1 MKFNQ
6 FKKRLLAGLLM
17 ILSVVNA
24 LVPLGTNAL
33 DWSGSMGTNAAL
45 GSPLLNETSW
55 TTEDWNPWEMVAF
68 GNFLSNFPVPLV
80 DDYMSAFQ
88 ANHGGSGGRGLD
100 ALKFSIAQ
108 DSQATKVL
116 QNLLSFSIKDQ
127 AQGLAKIKVRMHKID
142 SHLQDSLGKLESDDG
157 RDAKLSDL
165 FVKIG
170 DGADDES
177 HIGKLKTI
185 VVDRSWLFMGQVA
198 NKMKYTDEMV
208 LPEFYITTNSKPE
221 TVLNFTDSYDFQIF
235 AANISRAS
243 CSKWKDT
250 VASNIKDL
258 ADQPLGL
265 DVYGNICVQSNGR
278 NIVVVPASANQYL
291 TKDKQYNFLTSTFLL
306 DNYLGKSGNGLLNS
320 IGSANAKIWLL
331 GAEVSYEMGCGIVK
345 GVEDSN
351 DAGKVIM
358 YNDTDTYV
366 FQYIKKLVDGGK
378 DIESA
383 IQEFAD
389 KGYEEIGYGKILD
402 EMVNTPMG
410 IESVTLPFKIE
421 TIGSDDIRNK
431 IENIFGYGSNADS
444 ATIEAV
450 NHVCAASNYVSNW
463 FPTNKN
469 NKVLNKMFLL
479 DGGSESQLFKDR
491 TYYAPGTQNDVG
503 IAQYV
508 NYGINYIDAKKSYN
522 VSNDIYGVPTQTE
535 FRKRIQDTKTLK
547 EFNRAIFTSDVVVSD
562 DNISK
567 DDKLQGLYKHWLV
580 NESGYKKGNS
590 YSTQN
595 VQNATIDDVLYS
607 DGLFDIKTDW
617 HLSGEIE
624 YYNNA
629 AYRIGGIYTLNSAMQ
644 TASNVMNVKEG
655 TEFATY
661 TPAIYLTYLDWFGI
675 IDGESKFKESMF
687 KGDMLARTGEIIADG
702 AALDPEAK
710 KDAITNYTYQLLDPN
725 AGKQYRKELIN
736 KFFTEIVYDN
746 YQKTV
751 FGANDGSIS
760 SSLSST
766 SSEGFLKLHTLADN
780 FLTGWMLEFYA
791 KHFIAIFGVLLILV
805 FAIAVVGGKG
815 IGFAVTSMFT
825 LLSLMTLSPSMGDIA
840 PYICNRIIQGMFAEN
855 MTYWAVQEGI
865 ESTNIE
871 AQFNGSNAEDAEV
884 NRYIRLINLTQMD
897 KTIMIKNDISK
908 KIVEDI
914 NGIDFAQLQ
923 KLKTTSWLLPML
935 MRQISAD
942 DETANYVYTSL
953 NDLYRNMDNLYWFY
967 RNSASGG
974 DKVTIDMT
982 NTTTEARNIADQAG
996 VGDTGATN
1004 EQNILSLT
1012 DKQSIYGG
1020 YYNSRGDT
1028 NSSNVNYRSLSRS
1041 SNEDNCNV
1049 HNTFYLLNM
1058 GTRFVV
1064 PNPLELAEIQNSGI
1078 GENGLTTDVWN
1089 KYAEIIK
1096 NNKDNLGFV
1105 KSLKDVNDE
1114 YILPNISS
1122 WNSYEDPLYQSFGY
1136 LWTTETL
1143 APYFYT
1149 QIRDTF
1155 PADMSVGGLIY
1166 ELQGYYAPI
1175 MDDEGNVINDDA
1187 HHTFMR
1193 DGSNGEIRDFLDL
1206 EEVFTNVIPYMYNV
1220 QVIAGGNDD
1229 DTGAFGDELLGDG
1242 YPVYNANKKSW
1253 LYRCNWVSKIQESRM
1268 YTKEQTIGYIDD
1280 SGNKQKAKIQGG
1292 LHPTNYEKYRPMIFS
1307 EAQMVDL
1314 GLSKSDLSYVEHL
1327 IIDINRETE
1336 RDWLLLINYANTRG
1350 MKPKVLYR
1358 QMAIEA
1364 LLNFNKKMSVGS
1376 GNNINPSLAL
1386 YPTTLD
1392 LRNMSFDAVMKLLM
1406 ISANTNASS
1415 IRQDTMFTVI
1425 QNGDWFG
1432 SIVLLIDALACSV
1445 VIPMIRDVGMALVF
1459 FLLLFGLVSG
1469 IFLRKNNKTK
1479 LLLGAMFIYAKYII
1493 GTIFFYSVFYFL
1505 ISLSSP
1511 DSVLSVDKIVA
1522 AQNHSTWFMFVFVLA
1537 DVILYIVFLWLQIIK
1552 FVWDNRHDMGFEAS
1566 MNMLGAV
1573 GGTIA
1578 GVGKG
1583 LGGVIT
1589 GTSRETQQVYKDTQ
1603 KVEND
1608 KNKPLHVDGDNI
1620 GGNGE
1625 GQEGN
1630 GVKNKS
1636 PYKGRNKMDN
1646 SPYDANN
1653 GYVNEKDA
1661 KIDYSSMSADQI
1673 NKLIEE
1679 GKNRQNTLDK
1689 EKKIASD
1696 NYFGVKRSNFSSD
1709 ADYKKAEYQAQLNLD
1724 LARKNADSNRENVI
1738 NAQRALRQANQ
1749 RDIDQ
1754 IKSDANAKRHE
1765 VGLDDM

>member
-1 MKFNQ
+1 MKFNK
-6 FKKRLLAGLLM
+6 FKKKLLAGLL
-17 ILSVVNA
+17 IVLSITNV

-33 DWSGSMGTNAAL
+33 DWSGSMGTNVAL

-55 TTEDWNPWEMVAF
+55 TTEDWNVWEMVAF

-88 ANHGGSGGRGLD
+88 SNRGGSGGRGLD

-116 QNLLSFSIKDQ
+116 QNLLSFAITDQ
-127 AQGLAKIKVRMHKID
+127 AQPLSKIKVRMHKID
-142 SHLQDSLGKLESDDG
+142 DHLTDSLGKLESDDG

-170 DGADDES
+170 DGGDDES
-177 HIGKLKTI
+177 HIGKLKTKE
-185 VVDRSWLFMGQVA
+185 VNRLWLGAISDQLR
-198 NKMKYTDEMV
+198 YTDEMV
-208 LPEFYITTNSKPE
+208 LPEFYITSNSKPE

-243 CSKWKDT
+243 STKWKDT
-250 VASNIKDL
+250 VADNIKNL

-278 NIVVVPASANQYL
+278 NIIVVPAAANQYL

-306 DNYLGKSGNGLLNS
+306 DNYIDSAGNGMLYDFLSCNVTWAG
-320 IGSANAKIWLL
+320 IT
-331 GAEVSYEMGCGIVK
+331 YYMGGGIVSA
-345 GVEDSN
+345 VADDN
-351 DAGKVIM
+351 VAGKVIM
-358 YNDTDTYV
+358 FHDTDTYV
-366 FQYIKKLVDGGK
+366 FQYIKSLVEGGK
-378 DIESA
+378 SIESA
-383 IQEFAD
+383 IDEFAD
-389 KGYEEIGYGKILD
+389 KGYEDIGYGKMIT
-402 EMVNTPMG
+402 EMVDAQATM
-410 IESVTLPFKIE
+410 ESISLPFKIE
-421 TIGSDDIRNK
+421 TIGSDDKRNK
-431 IENIFGYGSNADS
+431 IENIFKYGSNAES
-444 ATIEAV
+444 ASIEAV
-450 NHVCAASNYVSNW
+450 NQVCTAANFVANW

-491 TYYAPGTQNDVG
+491 TYYAPGTQYDVG
-503 IAQYV
+503 ILQYINYAV
-508 NYGINYIDAKKSYN
+508 NYMDTKRKYN
-522 VSNDIYGVPTQTE
+522 VNNEIYGVPTQAD
-535 FRKRIQDTKTLK
+535 FRKRVAETKTFK
-547 EFNRAIFTSDVVVSD
+547 QFNRAIYTPDAVISD
-562 DNISK
+562 DKIGSG
-567 DDKLQGLYKHWLV
+567 DKVNGLYKHWLV
-580 NESGYKKGNS
+580 NESGYKKGRDYNS
-590 YSTQN
+590 SN
-595 VQNATIDDVLYS
+595 VQNIEISDVTDTYW
-607 DGLFDIKTDW
+607 FMRPKTKL

-629 AYRIGGIYTLNSAMQ
+629 AYRIGGVYTINAAMR

-661 TPAIYLTYLDWFGI
+661 TPAIYLTYLDWYGI
-675 IDGESKFKESMF
+675 VDGESKFKESMF
-687 KGDMLARTGEIIADG
+687 KGDMLARTGDTIAEG

-725 AGKQYRKELIN
+725 AGKEYRKTLIN
-736 KFFTEIVYDN
+736 KFFTELAYDN
-746 YQKTV
+746 YQKIV

-780 FLTGWMLEFYA
+780 FLTGWVLDFYT
-791 KHFIAIFGVLLILV
+791 KHFIAIFGVLLVLV

-815 IGFAVTSMFT
+815 IGFAFSSMFT
-825 LLSLMTLSPSMGDIA
+825 LISLMTLSPSMGDIA
-840 PYICNRIIQGMFAEN
+840 PYICNRIVQKMFAEN

-884 NRYIRLINLTQMD
+884 NRYIRMINLTQMD

-914 NGIDFAQLQ
+914 NGVDFAQLQ
-923 KLKTTSWLLPML
+923 RLKTTRWLLPML

-942 DETANYVYTSL
+942 DESANYVYTSL

-967 RNSASGG
+967 RSSVDGG
-974 DKVTIDMT
+974 DKIQLDMS
-982 NTTTEARNIADQAG
+982 NTSSEARNIADQAG

-1004 EQNILSLT
+1004 ELNILSLT

-1041 SNEDNCNV
+1041 SNEDNKNV
-1049 HNTFYLLNM
+1049 HNTFYLLNI
-1058 GTRFVV
+1058 GTQFVV
-1064 PNPLELAEIQNSGI
+1064 PNPLELEEIKNSGI
-1078 GENGLTTDVWN
+1078 GANGLTTEVWD

-1096 NNKDNLGFV
+1096 NNGENLGFV
-1105 KSLKDVNDE
+1105 KALKTVNDDK
-1114 YILPNISS
+1114 ILPNMTA
-1122 WNSYEDPLYQSFGY
+1122 WNSYEDPVFQSFGY

-1175 MDDEGNVINDDA
+1175 ADDEGNIIKEDA

-1193 DGSNGEIRDFLDL
+1193 DGHNGEIRDFLDL

-1220 QVIAGGNDD
+1220 QIIAGGNDD
-1229 DTGAFGDELLGDG
+1229 DTGAFGSELFGED
-1242 YPVYNANKKSW
+1242 YPVYEKNKKSW
-1253 LYRCNWVSKIQESRM
+1253 LYRCNWVSKIAESRM
-1268 YTKEQTIGYIDD
+1268 YTKEQTIGYIKDD
-1280 SGNKQKAKIQGG
+1280 GTKAKATIKGG
-1292 LHPTNYEKYRPMIFS
+1292 LHPTNYEQYRSMIFS
-1307 EAQMVDL
+1307 EAQMVDM
-1314 GLSKSDLSYVEHL
+1314 GLEKSDLSYVEHL
-1327 IIDINRETE
+1327 ILDINRDTE
-1336 RDWLLLINYANTRG
+1336 RDWLLLINYANTNG

-1358 QMAIEA
+1358 QMAIDA
-1364 LLNFNKKMSVGS
+1364 LLNFNRRMSMGS

-1406 ISANTNASS
+1406 ISANTNANS
-1415 IRQDTMFTVI
+1415 IRQDTMYTVI
-1425 QNGDWFG
+1425 QNGDWIG
-1432 SIVLLIDALACSV
+1432 GMLLLLDAIACSV

-1459 FLLLFGLVSG
+1459 FLLLFGLVSS
-1469 IFLRKNNKTK
+1469 IFLRKTNKTK
-1479 LLLGAMFIYAKYII
+1479 LLIGAMFIYAKYAI
-1493 GTIFFYSVFYFL
+1493 GTILFYSVFYFL

-1511 DSVLSVDKIVA
+1511 DRVLSAERIVA
-1522 AQNHSTWFMFVFVLA
+1522 AQSHSTWFMFVFVLA
-1537 DVILYIVFLWLQIIK
+1537 DVILYSTFLWLQIIK
-1552 FVWDNRHDMGFEAS
+1552 FVWDNKHDMGFEAS

-1573 GGTIA
+1573 GNTIA

-1583 LGGVIT
+1583 IGGVIR
-1589 GTSRETQQVYKDTQ
+1589 GTSSQTQEVFKDSQ
-1603 KVEND
+1603 KVKND
-1608 KNKPLHVDGDNI
+1608 KNDPLHVE
-1620 GGNGE
+1620 GE
-1625 GQEGN
+1625 GLGGSGDGEGK
-1630 GVKNKS
+1630 GGKNKS
-1636 PYKGRNKMDN
+1636 PYKGRNRLDN
-1646 SPYDANN
+1646 NPYDANN

-1661 KIDYSSMSADQI
+1661 KIDYSSMTADQI
-1673 NKLIEE
+1673 NKLIED
-1679 GKNRQNTLDK
+1679 GKQRQSELDDNRSRAGKVMSGL
-1689 EKKIASD
+1689 
-1696 NYFGVKRSNFSSD
+1696 RSSD
-1709 ADYKKAEYQAQLNLD
+1709 FNDSNDFLKASKQAHIDYD
-1724 LARKNADSNRENVI
+1724 LARKKADDNRKNIHE
-1738 NAQRALRQANQ
+1738 AQRALVEAQK
-1749 RDIDQ
+1749 RDREQ
-1754 IKSDANAKRHE
+1754 IKADANAKRRE
-1765 VGLDDM
+1765 LGLDEE